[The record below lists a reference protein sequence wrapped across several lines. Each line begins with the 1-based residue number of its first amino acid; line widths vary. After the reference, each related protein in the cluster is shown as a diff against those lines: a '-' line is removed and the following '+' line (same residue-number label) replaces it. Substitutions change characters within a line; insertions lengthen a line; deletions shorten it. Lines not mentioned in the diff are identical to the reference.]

1 VQPADPPA
9 VAPDGAEEP
18 EPLAEPEP
26 EPEPEA
32 ETEPQVEAAP
42 QRRFSTL
49 LEWAVAFVPPATVL
63 TGLGVW
69 YGYELAL
76 ARGRYFGLD
85 TTVIDFSTREYV
97 VRAVVAVLGPMLILL
112 VVAGALLWWHVAVR
126 WALRR
131 RDAAGRWRVAVRAV
145 GAALVVGGV
154 LSLVTGLR
162 AVASAQVLPDQQ
174 VLRTLL
180 VGAGVLGVTY
190 GAWMVRQGSV
200 GATSSEA
207 RGPGAHGPLS
217 SGPAELWH
225 QAGYLVTLGALL
237 VSVFWAFSVA
247 AEERGAADS
256 ARLHREGFVRLPGVV
271 VYSTEPLALEG
282 DGVTEDEVSRGGS
295 AFRWRYDGL
304 RLLVRSNQRYFMVP
318 VGWQP
323 GRSTVV
329 VLDEGP
335 GLRFEFETAEGLR

>member
-1 VQPADPPA
+1 VAGHRPDDPTRT
-9 VAPDGAEEP
+9 P
-18 EPLAEPEP
+18 EPTQP
-26 EPEPEA
+26 
-32 ETEPQVEAAP
+32 TEPAEQGEAQP
-42 QRRFSTL
+42 QRKFSTL

-97 VRAVVAVLGPMLILL
+97 VRAVVAVLGPMLVLL
-112 VVAGALLWWHVAVR
+112 VVVGALLWWHVGVR
-126 WALRR
+126 WALHRR
-131 RDAAGRWRVAVRAV
+131 SAVDRWHAAVRAV
-145 GAALVVGGV
+145 GVLLVAVGV
-154 LSLVTGLR
+154 VSLVTGLR
-162 AVASAQVLPDQQ
+162 AVGSAQVLAGQQ
-174 VLRTLL
+174 VFRTLL

-190 GAWMVRQGSV
+190 GAWMVRQGSAQETRPAA
-200 GATSSEA
+200 G
-207 RGPGAHGPLS
+207 GPGTHGPLS

-271 VYSTEPLALEG
+271 VYSTAPLGLEG
-282 DGVTEDEVSRGGS
+282 DGVAEDEVPGRGS
-295 AFRWRYDGL
+295 AYRWRYDGL
-304 RLLVRSNQRYFMVP
+304 RLLVRSNERYFMVP
-318 VGWQP
+318 VGWEP

-335 GLRFEFETAEGLR
+335 EVRFEFETAEGLR